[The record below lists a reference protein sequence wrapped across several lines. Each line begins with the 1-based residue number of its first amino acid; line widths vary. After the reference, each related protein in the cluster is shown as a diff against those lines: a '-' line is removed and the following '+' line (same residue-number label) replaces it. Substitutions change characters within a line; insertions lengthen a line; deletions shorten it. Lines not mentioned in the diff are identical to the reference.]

1 MKIDD
6 VIVNVDPTIATEDDL
21 KNFVANSK
29 LQFPLGK
36 LSKIV
41 ITANKNGSFDVDY
54 SVKNQPNFLQKNLNF
69 FGV

>member
-6 VIVNVDPTIATEDDL
+6 VIVNIDPTIATEDDL

-41 ITANKNGSFDVDY
+41 ITANKNGSFDV